1 MLTSKKEYFWN
12 GSVRELKSFVENDLG
27 LSGKWTSPG
36 GEVKLFTNT
45 DFRLKWQGS
54 SIKRL
59 VIIKDDEKDYLAK
72 ALRKYAIDQS
82 DDTERCSVE
91 LNRADAAKTKSP
103 SDDCSKYDIG
113 MAELKLDVAMLTALL
128 HKDQEKLTSQSASIV
143 EFQALTQFLLRENEK
158 RAAELESVK
167 ASINRLA
174 SSDEYIIRMDDNEVN
189 NMVSLASRSSIRR
202 LDVHDSECVDTNKS
216 KLSYDP
222 PSTEYV
228 SSNMNPIQS
237 EKEIYSPS
245 KLNSCSSVHKIS
257 IVNIDNEKTKEAK
270 QLCDQVGQLKQN
282 IPSSQGSKPNNYQYN
297 QHIPTR
303 ITYRKQQL
311 YSRRRLHAKR
321 NYLRHNN
328 QNNSWKS
335 NDDAL
340 RPCERRQLEEG
351 FRTQTRCRD
360 KMKFYQFFY

>member
-1 MLTSKKEYFWN
+1 M
-12 GSVRELKSFVENDLG
+12 KSFVENNLG

-36 GEVKLFTNT
+36 GEVKLFTNAN
-45 DFRLKWQGS
+45 FRLKWQGS

-59 VIIKDDEKDYLAK
+59 VIIKDDEKDYLVK

-103 SDDCSKYDIG
+103 SDDCSKYDID
-113 MAELKLDVAMLTALL
+113 MAELKLDVAMLTVLL

-143 EFQALTQFLLRENEK
+143 EFQALTQYLLRENEK
-158 RAAELESVK
+158 RAVELESVK

-174 SSDEYIIRMDDNEVN
+174 SGDEYIIRVDDNEVN
-189 NMVSLASRSSIRR
+189 NTVSLASRSSIRR
-202 LDVHDSECVDTNKS
+202 LDVHDSECVDTSKS
-216 KLSYDP
+216 KLSHGP
-222 PSTEYV
+222 PSTEYA

-245 KLNSCSSVHKIS
+245 KLNSCSFVHKIS
-257 IVNIDNEKTKEAK
+257 VVNIDNEKTKEAN

-311 YSRRRLHAKR
+311 YPRRRSHAKR
-321 NYLRHNN
+321 NDLNNQNDLIRHNN
-328 QNNSWKS
+328 QNNGWKS
-335 NDDAL
+335 NDDASIHVKGDNL
-340 RPCERRQLEEG
+340 KRVFEPK
-351 FRTQTRCRD
+351 RD
-360 KMKFYQFFY
+360 GETK